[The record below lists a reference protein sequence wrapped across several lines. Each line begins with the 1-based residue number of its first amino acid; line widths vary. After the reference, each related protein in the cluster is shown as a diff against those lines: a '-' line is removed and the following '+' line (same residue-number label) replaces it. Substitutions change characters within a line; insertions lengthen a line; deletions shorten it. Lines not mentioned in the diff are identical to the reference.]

1 MKYDPKHF
9 DMMSVYEFARL
20 LGSDYVNIGFHKEH
34 GSFMGEFQ
42 KDSRL
47 PRSVVEFYIRNRGI
61 GVLFSDSTQ
70 SQGKPS
76 TCCRSGSESICRM
89 ANKEGRI
96 LTTISKLEELVH
108 PVPEILI
115 WHDTFLQTNNC
126 FLKNISEYMYLL
138 FHLVDTGKLIRVKN
152 IDGDDLYSVS
162 LVPKKRAVGR
172 PRKYI

>member
-1 MKYDPKHF
+1 
-9 DMMSVYEFARL
+9 
-20 LGSDYVNIGFHKEH
+20 
-34 GSFMGEFQ
+34 
-42 KDSRL
+42 
-47 PRSVVEFYIRNRGI
+47 
-61 GVLFSDSTQ
+61 
-70 SQGKPS
+70 
-76 TCCRSGSESICRM
+76 M

-152 IDGDDLYSVS
+152 VDGDDLYSVS